1 MPLIRERTLSAPD
14 GGIPRPIN
22 LPIGPAA
29 RAGPAARTVSTPAGS
44 VELDAMLA
52 RNSTMQ
58 KRFGRVRRH
67 GAPPEWASVVI
78 AAHFKRVMNFTDP
91 ELRKCYEAGVAEASS
106 CPTELRSISALIA
119 AHDTFEM
126 LEGPHSARVH
136 EAIQHLLL
144 PRSRGALRLWYKRAG
159 ASDKPS
165 ELRMHL
171 SQLAG
176 ESL

>member
-1 MPLIRERTLSAPD
+1 MQP
-14 GGIPRPIN
+14 
-22 LPIGPAA
+22 
-29 RAGPAARTVSTPAGS
+29 
-44 VELDAMLA
+44 

-58 KRFGRVRRH
+58 TRFGRYRRH
-67 GAPPEWASVVI
+67 GAPPEWASLVI
-78 AAHFKRVMNFTDP
+78 AVHFKRDMNFTDP
-91 ELRKCYEAGVAEASS
+91 ELRKCYEANLAEVSG
-106 CPTELRSISALIA
+106 CPAELRSISALIA
-119 AHDTFEM
+119 AHDTFQM

-144 PRSRGALRLWYKRAG
+144 PRSRAALRLWYKRPG
-159 ASDKPS
+159 ASDTPNTA